1 MTYSDETGNAKIE
14 NTFLGRED
22 HGIMTFMLNLA
33 GDGSRQGFGTYSM
46 DTYNGKKRVPTL
58 FGMAI
63 IMGILDTLEV
73 DSWEKLK
80 GQLVRYKRV
89 SGMIVAI
96 GHIYKEKWFN
106 IKELYEEYKDN

>member
-1 MTYSDETGNAKIE
+1 MSYGDETGNAKIE
-14 NTFLGRED
+14 STFLGRED
-22 HGIMTFMLNLA
+22 HGIMTFVLDLV
-33 GDGSRQGFGTYSM
+33 GEGWGQGFGTYSM
-46 DTYNGKKRVPTL
+46 DTYNGEKRVPTL

-80 GQLVRYKRV
+80 GQIVRYKRK
-89 SGMIVAI
+89 SGRIVAI

-106 IKELYEEYKDN
+106 INELHEEYKDK